1 MRLKLRIARTNV
13 EKLHELTHHAVSC
26 FAVEPADSGKQVE
39 VGQQDVVAYR
49 KPHHQPK
56 GALPGYHPD
65 SRGNGM
71 GRVLESACLTADL
84 HSKRFCKAEQSPQN
98 SMCPAA

>member
-1 MRLKLRIARTNV
+1 MRLKLRVAGTNV
-13 EKLHELTHHAVSC
+13 EKLHELAHHAVSR
-26 FAVEPADSGKQVE
+26 FPVKPADSGKQVE

-56 GALPGYHPD
+56 GVLPGYHSD

-71 GRVLESACLTADL
+71 GRVLESVCLTADL
-84 HSKRFCKAEQSPQN
+84 HSNWCCKAEQSPQN